1 MGTACSKSGNPQNNM
16 LGSDKVCSPASPHR
30 DREAILAIIMAYCP
44 RPGQSNVWNIPKPIC
59 VNIYT
64 FMRNPPALT
73 TKMLDEHF
81 RQRDQ
86 HTWDELVLQIMAAAE
101 GQQKALTLETK
112 CLASI
117 PSCIGR
123 CLELE
128 RLSLRGDGLVT
139 LPAQIGQLS
148 RLSYLQTY
156 CCGVLFYPFELLNCK
171 RLYVHGDS
179 LYIDLSSLLGRHARK
194 FPSIP
199 SAKESHDCS
208 SLKAFRTAD
217 ATLELHGVDA
227 TRCSWCRTAWPS
239 SEFTTW
245 LQGRFPGGDRRDVL
259 PLLAR
264 FCSQA
269 CLDCA
274 REKHRPSAQELGKAK
289 MQPCADFE
297 AKRVERKRPSPDLKE
312 ATCYE
317 ILQIIQSCS

>member
-1 MGTACSKSGNPQNNM
+1 MFGPGEICSSG
-16 LGSDKVCSPASPHR
+16 SPHQ
-30 DREAILAIIMAYCP
+30 DREAILAFVMAYCP
-44 RPGQSNVWNIPKPIC
+44 RPGQSNLRKISKSIC
-59 VNIYT
+59 VKIYR

-101 GQQKALTLETK
+101 GKQKALTLETK

-123 CLELE
+123 CLEIE
-128 RLSLRGDGLVT
+128 RLTLRGDGLVT
-139 LPAQIGQLS
+139 LPAQIGKLTG
-148 RLSYLQTY
+148 LSYLQTY

-179 LYIDLSSLLGRHARK
+179 LYIDLSSLLGRHAKK

-199 SAKESHDCS
+199 SARESFDCS
-208 SLKAFRTAD
+208 SLKAALGTAD
-217 ATLELHGVDA
+217 VTLELHGVDA

-239 SEFTTW
+239 CEFTTW

-269 CLDCA
+269 CLDRA
-274 REKHRPSAQELGKAK
+274 REEHRPSAQELGNAK
-289 MQPCADFE
+289 MQPCANFE
-297 AKRVERKRPSPDLKE
+297 AKRRERKRPSPDLKE
-312 ATCYE
+312 AACYE